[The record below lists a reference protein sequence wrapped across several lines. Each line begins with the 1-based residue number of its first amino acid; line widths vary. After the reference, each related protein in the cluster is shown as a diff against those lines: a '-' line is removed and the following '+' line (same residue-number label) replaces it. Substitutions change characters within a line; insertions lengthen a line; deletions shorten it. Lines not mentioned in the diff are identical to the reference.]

1 MTTISASFYHKK
13 SRTYFRTKV
22 NEGEVAIVAV
32 QKDWKMK
39 IRSFR
44 KPRVKSIR
52 ELSMT

>member
-1 MTTISASFYHKK
+1 MKNLENIFCA
-13 SRTYFRTKV
+13 KV
-22 NEGEVAIVAV
+22 NEGEVAIVFPERAV